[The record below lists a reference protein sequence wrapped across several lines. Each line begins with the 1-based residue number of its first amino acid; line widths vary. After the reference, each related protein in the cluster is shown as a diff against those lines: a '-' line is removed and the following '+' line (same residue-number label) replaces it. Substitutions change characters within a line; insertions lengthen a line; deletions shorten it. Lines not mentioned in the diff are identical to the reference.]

1 MTSCFSLISNYRDIS
16 YNKYI
21 FHNNVT
27 NVSYGLYPN
36 LNNNYLIRGV
46 PYNYPL
52 TFFSQT
58 QTQTQA
64 QTDISNILRFGPLSN
79 NPIIIYVSRG
89 QDISFN
95 NGDYFRFYDQSFQ
108 LLNINHGYRRVYD
121 SSLTDVRSNF
131 YFMNNRSYKF
141 IAGQD
146 FSSSFPFT
154 ISGNLLTTGNTTLNT
169 SDNSFIINI
178 PNDADNSGNKLFY
191 RDLDNDISGNLYI
204 LRDVSG
210 LKYYYGDISFSYIY
224 NVETSNVLLSI
235 KSYDFSYG
243 TSVPDF
249 GNKDVSNNNFFYYSS
264 TCQYVITNN
273 LPNNNEFLNK
283 VSAIDISL
291 SDTNTMLSFNK
302 NRHSSTINSIANSNP
317 SIIYDLSFGLG
328 KGSYIIVEISSNYPM
343 RLKNEDIS
351 NLIAIDISY
360 QPARLKSNTYAGQKY
375 YYGSLKIK
383 VFNDFSSVDI
393 EIYNKTTATPRT
405 HSGKF
410 FYTELPH
417 ISGGT
422 YGTVG
427 TSYLKLKNQQD
438 VYYNYSES
446 PELANR
452 YQLDLDKQYKEYSY
466 LAADKYGHN
475 LNILDFVKSI
485 PPNQQA
491 VNDEISNNIINNTF
505 DYNIIYNV
513 TDYEDT
519 TIQNIRYI
527 NVNSGP
533 IIEISSNYFNTNSI
547 YKNDN
552 QYNNVLLF
560 QNNTFDLCYNF
571 FKAINVYIFD
581 ISRRRINIPFEVSI
595 SGYYHDNS
603 RNITPLAYPNETFSY
618 TDSNSSIQPILRFSN
633 NNLYSY
639 YTNFLGFRNTGSDSF
654 LLKNYDISSRT
665 ISNQTSFILDSTNIN
680 TLDICNNTISIKSGV
695 STSSSITINSIE
707 QNFDS
712 SSTTLFFNSKYTTT
726 NNNGL
731 GNIIRDLSC
740 SLKLNN
746 YFFELS
752 FNSPSRPIDNLKIS
766 GRFNDISFVGK
777 SNNKSLI
784 DLSFV
789 GSYDIKITTKSLSS
803 GDYFY
808 DTFKTKFF
816 KPTITDI
823 SRTYKLFIQDT
834 IRPTI
839 TFYDTSFSRND
850 TRDVLD
856 FPRIRRFKLL
866 EDICFVDLKYITN
879 YANFITNYVSNKPLI
894 EFSDNS
900 IYDLSY
906 LDDIS
911 FTIIGSGLGTNI
923 TYHNTPNIKELSLN
937 NITLDAS
944 CIINYRAKDICN
956 NWSQDI
962 SLTLNFINIPYAE
975 LIGSAIRTVNFSRNA
990 NYSDDGIII
999 YSNQTTSTPFIPR
1012 TLSGSIINEISNI
1025 TVGVSRYDISFN
1037 TDLCLNVVGDYS
1049 FNYIITISNSG
1060 TRVPVNLKR
1069 KVSIIDSSNPYF
1081 LFRDFSAINYT
1092 LTDVVMNNNNY
1103 EASLNLYPLRDTSFI
1118 DFSLVVNRP
1127 FADLSKVLYD
1137 FDVCDNYLVRA
1148 NMTTKICFSNNSFP
1162 FTFNDISNYFDTSPD
1177 KRLNK
1182 VTISDISRSLLPQ
1195 LQFIYT
1201 ISGPYNNETRTR
1213 RVHIIDNSV
1222 PTIEFS
1228 FNNYYRNNNNNNN
1241 NYNYVYFDASYT
1253 DFSYVALD
1261 HTKTYR
1267 LGEVS
1272 FNFIQELSSILFNFD
1287 LSDNLDLKS
1296 NIKYQITISN
1306 NSYRQSISRISDL
1319 ELSSNN
1325 MFKKLF
1331 SKKDTSFV
1339 LIYDICDNQYNSI
1352 TRTRNVK
1359 IIDISTN
1366 LDISFLNNS
1375 SNLTISFGDTN
1386 FNIFQDVSFNHKRL
1400 TIASISFD
1408 ISYIFPN
1415 AIPSTNTITSVSGRN
1430 NTLLFDPSALIYRLG
1445 SNNVN
1450 YFPTAYTSDFYKKE
1464 RTIDISNRGPLISFP
1479 DDISHEIYTTLS
1491 DASLINGVISISI
1504 YDAFIFKNYRTE
1516 LSYNGTNFKVTFDN
1530 CLNIFEPSFGIYN
1543 IYYSSTDLCGIT
1555 TRRTRKLDVADRRPP
1570 IITICGDFVYEF
1582 SGNNSYYLP
1591 DNSFYIE
1598 QGAYAYDVGTRTQ
1611 IYDISITKTSQQKIV
1626 NTISD
1631 TFYYVNISNE
1641 TLATTRL
1648 LYDTNS
1654 LINPDY
1660 KVIYR
1665 ATDALNNYQDIC
1677 RNIFVTISRKPKL
1690 YPYIEVSNNNGLM
1703 RYSLL
1708 DDISI
1713 NKQLTIN
1720 INSEDLIYDL
1730 SLTFKY
1736 DRSRENN
1743 QNIIC
1748 EAVKH
1753 VIFGRNRPNNYVKFV
1768 LDASNYQGGPLNR
1781 SYITVAH
1788 EPINSINTNS
1798 EIGQKIYFY
1807 ARDLSQDP
1815 INQLSFLEYNLYF
1828 EDRTPPQVGLLSN
1841 RNYST
1846 NSDYTN
1852 IYDLT
1857 YPLLSATSVNDL
1869 KLNINSYDNF
1879 NNLYNKYEKFYKQ
1892 SLANL
1897 NIVLYDPGI
1906 NIKDIVDGEVNYI
1919 DSSFIQIIR
1928 TTILS
1933 TSVLSYNFLNSDISI
1948 NYYRVSDGSLIDVC
1962 NILFD
1967 GCSNNFVRNYS
1978 QRYKVNDRSIYNNKK
1993 DISRNIYVTRFPPFI
2008 NLNYQSDCCSNKYIT
2023 YYHKK
2028 FEKYVE
2034 PKGIVVDYFDG
2045 LTLSF
2050 ENVKITNTI
2059 NENRTGMYTIK
2070 YDVSNSANIFNIDD
2084 VRKVN
2089 VINTFPLQQQF
2100 TYNFDTIL
2108 NFNLLPQSDN
2118 SYNKY
2123 SLYNGTY
2130 KFDVS
2135 QSRAISIRT
2144 QEFDICNGLY
2154 DISNVVTLTSESYN
2168 TINNKKFYY
2177 NSVSLTISGDFNK
2190 LAFEISNN
2198 IISPHLFVYDDQNTY
2213 VNMYDVIYN
2222 NEYNVI
2228 IDGSYIVNIQNLN
2241 VANSSP
2247 YFEFASTSA
2256 RDLYLS
2262 IGNYRFYQIGYN
2274 NFHNPIKFSTTKDGT
2289 HNGGIEYTK
2298 NVFRRNLPGVSILSR
2313 NLNSN
2318 SSYMQINIDA
2328 TTPSTLYYYCENFP
2342 NMGGQ
2347 IKIKNNIIFSKDA
2360 LTLNAYVIDANNE
2373 INILNANYRD
2383 EELLKNR
2390 ILLTQRFNISGGDMS
2405 HVNITCITQRNIQHN
2420 MLYNLQQLPH
2430 KLIIR
2435 KHINLTSRSD
2445 VSFVVDDINTVMR
2458 DNVENYLVENR
2469 GSGYTFDN
2477 TYINLFKCEFD
2488 TSLNISKRSTD
2499 PLLDIYDHDIRPI
2512 FYNNKNYNYFT
2523 NATNPS
2529 NPSNPSNFLHEILNY
2544 SEFFRS
2550 NKLLTPTLLVNSFQY
2565 KISDFFFMRNSKIL
2579 NLDFSNE
2586 YIFNNKLLAPRIKIS
2601 KITGNY
2607 VTFTLMIYYNTNNNW
2622 YLPYSVL
2629 NTNKELLFGTYEY
2642 IVYSDRLT
2650 QFARQDLAPATRDF
2664 ITFYNGSITI
2674 TSNIIYSYNKELSNN
2689 FYSQTIF
2696 NSIGHNDLSN
2706 TVFLSMKDNSNNN
2719 ASVCGLTKKNLYNN
2733 VYFDNSQILIFRKF
2747 GEKKVVN
2754 YQVNTP
2760 ALTLQDTL
2768 KEETNSDNY
2777 LIDICT
2783 NDIYKF
2789 FDNRP
2794 LTFNTLRD
2802 LSFNE
2807 EYNIYIAFTIHEELT
2822 SISNNILTQYEID
2835 PIYLNNIPIKRIG
2848 YIYRE
2853 YSDYPLNSY
2862 DSSINTITETSYNAL
2877 KNQLGSHS
2885 YIIDLNDYFD
2895 ISIYKQTL
2903 IATNVY
2909 TSDFIDTSKLRYTL
2923 LDLSFSKE
2931 FNLYDMTVGQTVIF
2945 NATNL
2950 NMLLTMRNRI
2960 IPIYYKL
2967 RYMINI
2973 LAVLRPNVVYNR
2985 AILIIKDDDSINYYI
3000 NLLSPDPSNLIVNIY
3015 TNNVSINRLNALYKE
3030 IFDNAQL
3037 MVLRYDEVIKTYTIA
3052 HTYLVTISDFLNMV
3066 INFDY
3071 LNINYLDNI
3080 LTLLERNIEA
3090 VLLDIPIYNDINN
3103 IRQVLTINN
3112 LPNNIV
3118 LINNGTK
3125 TLLEYNDIS
3134 NLKYCFTNFYF
3145 LANELDLM
3153 RKEIAVRNYGY
3164 GLSFELYKYD
3174 MASNT
3179 TNNSLRRY
3187 ENMFSINNLDV
3198 TNLYNDLKY
3207 NFKLLNNNFILDYSY
3222 VLHNYMTVASY
3233 YSPPPNPTNIIIN
3246 YPAYNDAS
3254 INNYAT
3260 LYNNVENLY
3269 NIITSVFSVI
3279 SRNYEIYNKPT
3290 LYVNTTYEFY
3300 GSKLLIN
3307 SYYSNSITLKLKL
3320 QYVKSLYHTI
3330 ELSNIYLD
3338 ITIPDIIP
3346 PTLLFNNSSDICFNE
3361 NVFNYDAS
3369 VNELIITKLISDIS
3383 YIDFNQ
3389 LYQIS
3394 SANYTYYNSVST
3406 ITNNILS
3413 INRTLV
3419 NSNKNSLLEID
3430 FTDISAINF
3439 GGQKTKNSAI
3449 KYIISDNANNRNTI
3463 IRRITLINDNTE
3475 PIFFYNN
3482 QAYYVSTIITN
3493 KPLSINETITENEF
3507 ITKLRTSVIV
3517 LNPLLHEMIP
3527 NLFTLTEPPR
3537 DLSFIAINYIQI
3549 VNVVASVDEV
3559 ILTINNVNFNGPI
3572 ISYPSVTIKSFN
3584 GFINND
3590 DDDTLYIKYFSSTQ
3604 VYDVEGIFKIKLE
3617 IIRKEI
3623 VAQSS
3628 IDTHCCYPKVD
3639 YKPIQDSYKL
3649 GSQNSTVMRR
3659 FSFLLS

>member
-36 LNNNYLIRGV
+36 SNNNYLIRGV

-58 QTQTQA
+58 RS
-64 QTDISNILRFGPLSN
+64 DISNILRFGPLSN
-79 NPIIIYVSRG
+79 DPIIIYVSRG

-141 IAGQD
+141 IAAQD
-146 FSSSFPFT
+146 FSSTFPFT
-154 ISGNLLTTGNTTLNT
+154 ISGNLLVSTGNTTLNT

-178 PNDADNSGNKLFY
+178 PNNADNSANKLFY
-191 RDLDNDISGNLYI
+191 KDIDNDISGNLYI
-204 LRDVSG
+204 LQDISG

-243 TSVPDF
+243 TSVPGF

-291 SDTNTMLSFNK
+291 SGTNPRLSFNK
-302 NRHSSTINSIANSNP
+302 NRHSSAVNSNP

-375 YYGSLKIK
+375 YYGSFKIN
-383 VFNDFSSVDI
+383 VINDFSSVDI
-393 EIYNKTTATPRT
+393 EIYNKASSISRI
-405 HSGKF
+405 HRGKF

-417 ISGGT
+417 VSGGS

-427 TSYLKLKNQQD
+427 TSFLKLKNQQTI
-438 VYYNYSES
+438 YYNYSES
-446 PELANR
+446 SDLANK
-452 YQLDLDKQYKEYSY
+452 YQLNLDKQYIEYSY

-475 LNILDFVKSI
+475 LNILDFIKSI

-491 VNDEISNNIINNTF
+491 VNDEISNNIINTIF

-533 IIEISSNYFNTNSI
+533 IIEISSNYFQTNSI
-547 YKNDN
+547 YQNDN

-581 ISRRRINIPFEVSI
+581 VSRRRINIPFDVSI
-595 SGYYHDNS
+595 SGYYYDNS
-603 RNITPLAYPNETFSY
+603 RNITPLAYPNDTFSY
-618 TDSNSSIQPILRFSN
+618 TDLGSIAEPILRVSN
-633 NNLYSY
+633 RKLYSY
-639 YTNFLGFRNTGSDSF
+639 YTNFVGFRNTGNDLF
-654 LLKNYDISSRT
+654 ELRKYDISSRI
-665 ISNQTSFILDSTNIN
+665 ISNPTSSILIPRNININ
-680 TLDICNNTISIKSGV
+680 TLDICDNNNTIIIKSGIDG
-695 STSSSITINSIE
+695 TSSITITSIE
-707 QNFDS
+707 QNLDS
-712 SSTTLFFNSKYTTT
+712 SSTTLFFNSKYIT
-726 NNNGL
+726 NNGSL
-731 GNIIRDLSC
+731 GNITRDLSC

-752 FNSPSRPIDNLKIS
+752 FNSPSRSIDSLKIT

-866 EDICFVDLKYITN
+866 EDICFVNLKNITN
-879 YANFITNYVSNKPLI
+879 YNEFVNNYVSNKPLI
-894 EFSDNS
+894 QYNDNS
-900 IYDLSY
+900 VYDLSY
-906 LDDIS
+906 LNDIS
-911 FTIIGSGLGTNI
+911 FTIIGIGSGLGTNI
-923 TYHNTPNIKELSLN
+923 TYNDTTNIKELSLN
-937 NITLDAS
+937 NITTDAS

-962 SLTLNFINIPYAE
+962 SLILNFINIPYAE
-975 LIGSAIRTVNFSRNA
+975 LIGSATSSVDFSRNA
-990 NYSDDGIII
+990 NYSDAGIRI
-999 YSNQTTSTPFIPR
+999 YSDQANTTNFIPR
-1012 TLSGSIINEISNI
+1012 TLSGSIINDTSNI
-1025 TVGVSRYDISFN
+1025 TVAGSRYDISYN

-1060 TRVPVNLKR
+1060 TRVPLNLKR
-1069 KVSIIDSSNPYF
+1069 KVSVNDGSKPYF

-1092 LTDVVMNNNNY
+1092 LTDVVMNNY
-1103 EASLNLYPLRDTSFI
+1103 EPSLNSYPLRTTSFI

-1127 FADLSKVLYD
+1127 FDDLSKVLYG
-1137 FDVCDNYLVRA
+1137 FDVSDNYLLKA
-1148 NMTTKICFSNNSFP
+1148 NMTTKICFSNNSYP
-1162 FTFNDISNYFDTSPD
+1162 FTFNDISNYLDTSLE

-1201 ISGPYNNETRTR
+1201 ISGPYNNVYSTIR
-1213 RVHIIDNSV
+1213 RVHIIDNTI

-1228 FNNYYRNNNNNNN
+1228 FNNYYRNNNN
-1241 NYNYVYFDASYT
+1241 YTYVYFDASYR

-1261 HTKTYR
+1261 YTKTYR
-1267 LGEVS
+1267 LDEIS

-1306 NSYRQSISRISDL
+1306 NSYRQSIRHISEL

-1325 MFKKLF
+1325 MFKNLF

-1352 TRTRNVK
+1352 TRTRNVR

-1400 TIASISFD
+1400 TIASISYD
-1408 ISYIFPN
+1408 ISYILP
-1415 AIPSTNTITSVSGRN
+1415 NTITSVSGRN
-1430 NTLLFDPSALIYRLG
+1430 ETLLFDPSALIYRLG
-1445 SNNVN
+1445 SNKVN
-1450 YFPTAYTSDFYKKE
+1450 YFPSAYTSNFYKKE

-1479 DDISHEIYTTLS
+1479 GDISHEIYTTLS
-1491 DASLINGVISISI
+1491 DASLITGVTSISI
-1504 YDAFIFKNYRTE
+1504 YDTFFFKNYRTE

-1530 CLNIFEPSFGIYN
+1530 CLNLFEPSFGIYN

-1555 TRRTRKLDVADRRPP
+1555 SRRTRKLDVADRRPP

-1591 DNSFYIE
+1591 DNSFYRE

-1611 IYDISITKTSQQKIV
+1611 IYDISITKTSQKKIV
-1626 NTISD
+1626 TTISGID

-1648 LYDTNS
+1648 LYNSNS
-1654 LINPDY
+1654 LNDPDY

-1677 RNIFVTISRKPKL
+1677 RNIFVTISKKPKL
-1690 YPYIEVSNNNGLM
+1690 YPYIEVSNNNGLI

-1708 DDISI
+1708 GDISI
-1713 NKQLTIN
+1713 NNQLTIN

-1730 SLTFKY
+1730 SLSFKY
-1736 DRSRENN
+1736 DRSSANN

-1788 EPINSINTNS
+1788 DPINSINTDS
-1798 EIGQKIYFY
+1798 ETSQKIYFY
-1807 ARDLSQDP
+1807 ARDLSQDT
-1815 INQLSFLEYNLYF
+1815 IDQLSFLEYNLYF
-1828 EDRTPPQVGLLSN
+1828 EDRTPPQVSLLSN

-1846 NSDYTN
+1846 
-1852 IYDLT
+1852 IYDLS

-1869 KLNINSYDNF
+1869 KLNINSYDNY
-1879 NNLYNKYEKFYKQ
+1879 NNLYNNYEKYYKQ

-1906 NIKDIVDGEVNYI
+1906 YIKDIVDGEVNYI
-1919 DSSFIQIIR
+1919 DSSFVQING
-1928 TTILS
+1928 S
-1933 TSVLSYNFLNSDISI
+1933 SYNFLNSDISVS
-1948 NYYRVSDGSLIDVC
+1948 YYRANDTIPIDAC

-1967 GCSNNFVRNYS
+1967 GCSNNFVRNYTNVYS
-1978 QRYKVNDRSIYNNKK
+1978 VNDRSIYNNVK
-1993 DISRNIYVTRFPPFI
+1993 DTSRNINVSRFPPFI

-2034 PKGIVVDYFDG
+2034 PKGIVIDYFDG

-2050 ENVKITNTI
+2050 ENVKITNSI
-2059 NENRTGMYTIK
+2059 NESITGAYTIK
-2070 YDVSNSANIFNIDD
+2070 YDISNSANLFNSDD

-2089 VINTFPLQQQF
+2089 VINSFPLQQQI

-2135 QSRAISIRT
+2135 QSKAISIRT

-2154 DISNVVTLTSESYN
+2154 DISNVVTLTSESSYN

-2190 LAFEISNN
+2190 LAFELSNN
-2198 IISPHLFVYDDQNTY
+2198 IISPHLFVYDNQNTY

-2228 IDGSYIVNIQNLN
+2228 IDGSYIVNIRNLN
-2241 VANSSP
+2241 VANSTP

-2318 SSYMQINIDA
+2318 SSYIQINIDA

-2347 IKIKNNIIFSKDA
+2347 IKVKNNIIFSKHA
-2360 LTLNAYVIDANNE
+2360 IMLNGYIIDANNE
-2373 INILNANYRD
+2373 RKIMNSNYSD
-2383 EELLKNR
+2383 DELLKNR

-2420 MLYNLQQLPH
+2420 MLYNLKQLPH

-2435 KHINLTSRSD
+2435 KHINLASRSD
-2445 VSFVVDDINTVMR
+2445 VSFVVDDFNSIMK
-2458 DNVENYLVENR
+2458 DNVKNYLVENR

-2477 TYINLFKCEFD
+2477 TYINLFKYEFD
-2488 TSLNISKRSTD
+2488 TSLNVTKRSTD
-2499 PLLDIYDHDIRPI
+2499 PLLNIYDEDIRQI
-2512 FYNNKNYNYFT
+2512 FYNNKNYNYLT
-2523 NATNPS
+2523 NATNAT
-2529 NPSNPSNFLHEILNY
+2529 NATNFLHEILNY
-2544 SEFFRS
+2544 SDFFRS
-2550 NKLLTPTLLVNSFQY
+2550 NKLLTPTLLVNSFHY
-2565 KISDFFFMRNSKIL
+2565 KISNFFFMRNSKIL
-2579 NLDFSNE
+2579 NLDFNNE

-2601 KITGNY
+2601 NITGNY
-2607 VTFTLMIYYNTNNNW
+2607 VTFTLEIYYNTNNNW
-2622 YLPYSVL
+2622 YLSDTL
-2629 NTNKELLFGTYEY
+2629 LSTNKELLFGTYDY

-2650 QFARQDLAPATRDF
+2650 QFVRQNISPATRDF

-2674 TSNIIYSYNKELSNN
+2674 TSNIIYSYNQELSNN
-2689 FYSQTIF
+2689 FYSQEIF
-2696 NSIGHNDLSN
+2696 NSMGHNDLSN
-2706 TVFLSMKDNSNNN
+2706 TVFLSIKDTSNNV

-2733 VYFDNSQILIFRKF
+2733 VYFDNSQILIFYKF
-2747 GEKKVVN
+2747 NEERVVN

-2777 LIDICT
+2777 LIDICS

-2789 FDNRP
+2789 YNTRP

-2802 LSFNE
+2802 LSLNDQ
-2807 EYNIYIAFTIHEELT
+2807 YNIYIAFAIHEELT
-2822 SISNNILTQYEID
+2822 SISNNILTQYDID
-2835 PIYLNNIPIKRIG
+2835 PIYLNNIPIRRVG
-2848 YIYRE
+2848 YIYRQ

-2862 DSSINTITETSYNAL
+2862 DSSINSITETSYNAL
-2877 KNQLGSHS
+2877 KNQLCSHS

-2895 ISIYKQTL
+2895 INIYKQTL

-2909 TSDFIDTSKLRYTL
+2909 TTDFIDTSKLRYTL
-2923 LDLSFSKE
+2923 LDLSFSKD
-2931 FNLYDMTVGQTVIF
+2931 FNVYDISAGQPVIF

-2950 NMLLTMRNRI
+2950 NMLLAMRNKI
-2960 IPIYYKL
+2960 IPLYFKL
-2967 RYMINI
+2967 KYMINVF
-2973 LAVLRPNVVYNR
+2973 AVLRPNVAYNNSTL
-2985 AILIIKDDDSINYYI
+2985 ILKDDDSINYYS
-3000 NLLSPDPSNLIVNIY
+3000 NLLTPDPSNLIVNVY
-3015 TNNVSINRLNALYKE
+3015 TNKVTIYRLNALYKE
-3030 IFDNAQL
+3030 IFDNMQL
-3037 MVLRYDEVIKTYTIA
+3037 LVSRYDEVIQTYTIA
-3052 HTYLVTISDFLNMV
+3052 HIYLVTISDFLNMV

-3071 LNINYLDNI
+3071 LNIYYLDNI
-3080 LTLLERNIEA
+3080 LTLLENNIDA
-3090 VLLDIPIYNDINN
+3090 VLLDMPIYNDINN
-3103 IRQVLTINN
+3103 IKRLLSITN
-3112 LPNNIV
+3112 LPSNIV
-3118 LINNGTK
+3118 LNNNGSR

-3134 NLKYCFTNFYF
+3134 SLKFCFTNFYF

-3153 RKEIAVRNYGY
+3153 RKEIAVRNYNY

-3187 ENMFSINNLDV
+3187 ENMFSINNLDA

-3207 NFKLLNNNFILDYSY
+3207 NFKLLNNTFSLDYSY
-3222 VLHNYMTVASY
+3222 VLHNYRTVTSY
-3233 YSPPPNPTNIIIN
+3233 YSPSPNATNNTIN

-3254 INNYAT
+3254 VNNYAT

-3269 NIITSVFSVI
+3269 NIITTMFSVL
-3279 SRNYEIYNKPT
+3279 STDYEIFNKPT
-3290 LYVNTTYEFY
+3290 FYINTTYEFY

-3307 SYYSNSITLKLKL
+3307 SYYSNSITLKLNI
-3320 QYVKSLYHTI
+3320 QYVKSLYNI
-3330 ELSNIYLD
+3330 VDLSYIYLD

-3346 PTLLFNNSSDICFNE
+3346 PTLIFNNSSDICFNE

-3369 VNELIITKLISDIS
+3369 VNELITTKLISDVS

-3394 SANYTYYNSVST
+3394 SANYTYYNTVST
-3406 ITNNILS
+3406 INNNFLS
-3413 INRTLV
+3413 ISRTLV

-3430 FTDISAINF
+3430 FTDISNINF
-3439 GGQKTKNSAI
+3439 GGAQTKITTI
-3449 KYIISDNANNRNTI
+3449 KYIITDNANNKNTI
-3463 IRRITLINDNTE
+3463 LRRITLINSNRE
-3475 PIFFYNN
+3475 PLFFYNN
-3482 QAYYVSTIITN
+3482 QAYYVSEIVNN
-3493 KPLSINETITENEF
+3493 KPLIISETITENEF
-3507 ITKLRTSVIV
+3507 ISKLRTSVIV

-3537 DLSFIAINYIQI
+3537 DLSFIDINYIQI

-3590 DDDTLYIKYFSSTQ
+3590 DDDNLYIKYFSSTR

-3617 IIRKEI
+3617 ITRKEI
-3623 VAQSS
+3623 VAVST
-3628 IDTHCCYPKVD
+3628 IDSHCCYPKVD

-3649 GSQNSTVMRR
+3649 GSQNSTVMRMAKYIVNR
-3659 FSFLLS
+3659 KI

>member
-36 LNNNYLIRGV
+36 SNNNYLIRGV

-58 QTQTQA
+58 QTQTQ
-64 QTDISNILRFGPLSN
+64 TDISNILRFAPLSN
-79 NPIIIYVSRG
+79 DPIIIYVSRG

-141 IAGQD
+141 IADQD

-154 ISGNLLTTGNTTLNT
+154 ISGNLLLSTGNTTLNT

-178 PNDADNSGNKLFY
+178 PNNADNSANKLFY
-191 RDLDNDISGNLYI
+191 KDIDNDISGNLYI
-204 LRDVSG
+204 LRDISG

-224 NVETSNVLLSI
+224 NIETSNVLLSI

-243 TSVPDF
+243 TSVPEF

-291 SDTNTMLSFNK
+291 SGTNPMLSFNK

-343 RLKNEDIS
+343 RLKNQDIS

-375 YYGSLKIK
+375 YYGSLKID
-383 VFNDFSSVDI
+383 VTNNFSSVDI
-393 EIYNKTTATPRT
+393 EIYNKITATPRT

-438 VYYNYSES
+438 IYYSYSES
-446 PELANR
+446 PEPENR
-452 YQLDLDKQYKEYSY
+452 YELNLDKSY
-466 LAADKYGHN
+466 IENFYIAADKYGHN

-519 TIQNIRYI
+519 TIENIRYI
-527 NVNSGP
+527 NLNSGP
-533 IIEISSNYFNTNSI
+533 IIEISSNYFETRSI
-547 YKNDN
+547 YQNNN
-552 QYNNVLLF
+552 QYKNVLLF

-581 ISRRRINIPFEVSI
+581 VSRRRINIPFEVSI
-595 SGYYHDNS
+595 TGYYHDNS
-603 RNITPLAYPNETFSY
+603 RNKLSTRSLAYPNETFSY
-618 TDSNSSIQPILRFSN
+618 NDSKSSIQPILRFSN
-633 NNLYSY
+633 RNLYSY
-639 YTNFLGFRNTGSDSF
+639 YTNFVGFRATDNDSCV
-654 LLKNYDISSRT
+654 LRNYDVSSII
-665 ISNQTSFILDSTNIN
+665 ISNPSSSILIPNNININ
-680 TLDICNNTISIKSGV
+680 TLDICNNDNTIRIKSGIV
-695 STSSSITINSIE
+695 ATSNIIITSIE

-712 SSTTLFFNSKYTTT
+712 SSITLFFNSRYTT
-726 NNNGL
+726 NSGIGL
-731 GNIIRDLSC
+731 NDINRDLSC

-752 FNSPSRPIDNLKIS
+752 FNSPSRQFDNLKIS

-777 SNNKSLI
+777 SNDNSLI

-789 GSYDIKITTKSLSS
+789 GSYDINITTKSLEN

-816 KPTITDI
+816 KQTITNK

-834 IRPTI
+834 SGPTI
-839 TFYDTSFSRND
+839 TFYDTNLSIND
-850 TRDVLD
+850 TRDVFD
-856 FPRIRRFKLL
+856 IPRIRRFNLL
-866 EDICFVDLKYITN
+866 EDICFVNLKNITN
-879 YANFITNYVSNKPLI
+879 YANFITDYVSNKPLI
-894 EFSDNS
+894 QYNDNS

-911 FTIIGSGLGTNI
+911 FTIIGSGPGTNI
-923 TYHNTPNIKELSLN
+923 TYNNTPNIKELSLN
-937 NITLDAS
+937 NITTDAS

-975 LIGSAIRTVNFSRNA
+975 LNGSATKTVDFSRNA
-990 NYSDDGIII
+990 NYSDDGLRI
-999 YSNQTTSTPFIPR
+999 YSDQTTSTSFIPR
-1012 TLSGSIINEISNI
+1012 TLSGSIINDTSNI
-1025 TVGVSRYDISFN
+1025 LFGGSHYDISYN

-1060 TRVPVNLKR
+1060 TRVPLNLKR
-1069 KVSIIDSSNPYF
+1069 KVSIIDGSRPYF

-1092 LTDVVMNNNNY
+1092 LTDVVMNNY
-1103 EASLNLYPLRDTSFI
+1103 EPSLNSYPLITTSLI

-1137 FDVCDNYLVRA
+1137 FDVCDNYLR
-1148 NMTTKICFSNNSFP
+1148 NTEMTTKICFSNNSFD
-1162 FTFNDISNYFDTSPD
+1162 FTFNDISNYFDTSRER
-1177 KRLNK
+1177 RLNK

-1201 ISGPYNNETRTR
+1201 ISGPYNNVIDTIR
-1213 RVHIIDNSV
+1213 RVHIIDNIS

-1228 FNNYYRNNNNNNN
+1228 FNNYYRNTN
-1241 NYNYVYFDASYT
+1241 NYTYVYFDASYR

-1261 HTKTYR
+1261 YTKTYR

-1306 NSYRQSISRISDL
+1306 NSYRQSIRHISEL

-1325 MFKKLF
+1325 MFKNLF

-1339 LIYDICDNQYNSI
+1339 LIYDICDNQYKSA

-1386 FNIFQDVSFNHKRL
+1386 FNILQDVSFNHKRL
-1400 TIASISFD
+1400 AVASISYD
-1408 ISYIFPN
+1408 ISYIL
-1415 AIPSTNTITSVSGRN
+1415 PSTITSVSGRN
-1430 NTLLFDPSALIYRLG
+1430 DTLLFDPSALIYRLG

-1464 RTIDISNRGPLISFP
+1464 RTIDISNRGPLISYVG
-1479 DDISHEIYTTLS
+1479 DISHEIYSTLS
-1491 DASLINGVISISI
+1491 DASLIYGVTSISI
-1504 YDAFIFKNYRTE
+1504 YDAFIFKNSRTE

-1555 TRRTRKLDVADRRPP
+1555 TSRTRKLDVADRRPP
-1570 IITICGDFVYEF
+1570 IITICGDFIYEF

-1591 DNSFYIE
+1591 DNSFYRE

-1611 IYDISITKTSQQKIV
+1611 IYDITKTSQKKIV
-1626 NTISD
+1626 TTISGID

-1648 LYDTNS
+1648 LNNQNS
-1654 LINPDY
+1654 LTDPDY
-1660 KVIYR
+1660 RVIYR

-1677 RNIFVTISRKPKL
+1677 RNIFVTISKKPKL
-1690 YPYIEVSNNNGLM
+1690 YPYIEVSNNNGLI

-1708 DDISI
+1708 GDISI
-1713 NKQLTIN
+1713 NSQLTIN
-1720 INSEDLIYDL
+1720 KNSEDLIYDL
-1730 SLTFKY
+1730 SLIFKY
-1736 DRSRENN
+1736 DRSGANN

-1748 EAVKH
+1748 EAVKNA
-1753 VIFGRNRPNNYVKFV
+1753 IFARDRTNNYIKFV
-1768 LDASNYQGGPLNR
+1768 LDASNYRGAPLDR
-1781 SYITVAH
+1781 SNITVAH
-1788 EPINSINTNS
+1788 EPINSINTDS

-1807 ARDLSQDP
+1807 ARDLSRPLID
-1815 INQLSFLEYNLYF
+1815 QLSFLEYNLYF
-1828 EDRTPPQVGLLSN
+1828 EDRTPPQVSLLSN
-1841 RNYST
+1841 RNFS
-1846 NSDYTN
+1846 N
-1852 IYDLT
+1852 IYDLS

-1869 KLNINSYDNF
+1869 KLNINSYDNY
-1879 NNLYNKYEKFYKQ
+1879 NNLYNKYEKYYKQ
-1892 SLANL
+1892 SLTNL

-1919 DSSFIQIIR
+1919 ENSFVQII
-1928 TTILS
+1928 TSTILS
-1933 TSVLSYNFLNSDISI
+1933 TSVLSYNFLNSDISVS
-1948 NYYRVSDGSLIDVC
+1948 YYRANDTIPIDVC

-1967 GCSNNFVRNYS
+1967 GCSNNFVRNYNKVYS
-1978 QRYKVNDRSIYNNKK
+1978 VNDRSIYNNVK
-1993 DISRNIYVTRFPPFI
+1993 DSSRNINVSRFPPFI

-2100 TYNFDTIL
+2100 TYNFDAIL
-2108 NFNLLPQSDN
+2108 NFNLLPQSDNSYDN

-2154 DISNVVTLTSESYN
+2154 DISNVVTLTSESYD

-2313 NLNSN
+2313 NSN

-2360 LTLNAYVIDANNE
+2360 ITLNAYVIDANNE
-2373 INILNANYRD
+2373 INILKANYSD
-2383 EELLKNR
+2383 DELLKNR
-2390 ILLTQRFNISGGDMS
+2390 ILLTQRFNISGGDVS

-2420 MLYNLQQLPH
+2420 MLYNLKQLPH

-2435 KHINLTSRSD
+2435 KHINLVDRSD
-2445 VSFVVDDINTVMR
+2445 VSFVVDDFNTVMQE
-2458 DNVENYLVENR
+2458 NVKNYLVENR

-2477 TYINLFKCEFD
+2477 TYINLFKYEFD
-2488 TSLNISKRSTD
+2488 TSLNVSKRSTD

-2512 FYNNKNYNYFT
+2512 FYNNKNYNYLT
-2523 NATNPS
+2523 NATNDTK
-2529 NPSNPSNFLHEILNY
+2529 FLHEILNY
-2544 SEFFRS
+2544 SDFFRS
-2550 NKLLTPTLLVNSFQY
+2550 NKLLTPTLLVNSFHY

-2579 NLDFSNE
+2579 NLDFNNE

-2622 YLPYSVL
+2622 YLSDALL
-2629 NTNKELLFGTYEY
+2629 NTNKELLFGTYDY
-2642 IVYSDRLT
+2642 IVYSDTLT
-2650 QFARQDLAPATRDF
+2650 QFVRQNISPATRDF

-2674 TSNIIYSYNKELSNN
+2674 TSNIIYSYNQELSNN

-2696 NSIGHNDLSN
+2696 NSMGHNDLSN
-2706 TVFLSMKDNSNNN
+2706 TVFLSIKDNSNNN

-2733 VYFDNSQILIFRKF
+2733 VYFDNSQILIFHKF
-2747 GEKKVVN
+2747 SEETVVN

-2760 ALTLQDTL
+2760 SLTLQDTL

-2789 FDNRP
+2789 YDSKP

-2802 LSFNE
+2802 LSFND
-2807 EYNIYIAFTIHEELT
+2807 EYNVYIAFTIHEELT
-2822 SISNNILTQYEID
+2822 SISNNILTQYDID

-2848 YIYRE
+2848 YIYRQ

-2862 DSSINTITETSYNAL
+2862 DSSINTITETSYNSL

-2895 ISIYKQTL
+2895 INIYKQTL
-2903 IATNVY
+2903 TATNVY
-2909 TSDFIDTSKLRYTL
+2909 TTDFIDTSKLRYTL
-2923 LDLSFSKE
+2923 FDLSFSRD
-2931 FNLYDMTVGQTVIF
+2931 FNLYDICAGQPVIF

-2973 LAVLRPNVVYNR
+2973 LAVLRPNVAYNN
-2985 AILIIKDDDSINYYI
+2985 ATLILKDDDSINYYS
-3000 NLLSPDPSNLIVNIY
+3000 NLLTPDPSNLIVNVY
-3015 TNNVSINRLNALYKE
+3015 TNKVTIYRLNALYKE
-3030 IFDNAQL
+3030 IFDNMQL
-3037 MVLRYDEVIKTYTIA
+3037 LVSRYDEVIQTYTIA
-3052 HTYLVTISDFLNMV
+3052 HIYLVTISDFLNMV

-3080 LTLLERNIEA
+3080 LTLLESNIDA
-3090 VLLDIPIYNDINN
+3090 VLLDMPIYNDINN
-3103 IRQVLTINN
+3103 INRVLSITN
-3112 LPNNIV
+3112 LPSNIV
-3118 LINNGTK
+3118 LNNNGSR

-3134 NLKYCFTNFYF
+3134 SLKFCFTNFYF
-3145 LANELDLM
+3145 LANELELM
-3153 RKEIAVRNYGY
+3153 RKEVAVRNYNY

-3187 ENMFSINNLDV
+3187 ENMFSINNLDA

-3207 NFKLLNNNFILDYSY
+3207 NFKLLNNTFSLDYSY
-3222 VLHNYMTVASY
+3222 VLHKYSTVTSY
-3233 YSPPPNPTNIIIN
+3233 YSPSPNATDIRIN
-3246 YPAYNDAS
+3246 YPAYNDVS
-3254 INNYAT
+3254 VNNYAT

-3269 NIITSVFSVI
+3269 NIITSVFSVL
-3279 SRNYEIYNKPT
+3279 SRDYEIFNKPT

-3307 SYYSNSITLKLKL
+3307 SYYSNSIAFKLKL
-3320 QYVKSLYHTI
+3320 EYVKSLYNRVD
-3330 ELSNIYLD
+3330 LSYIYLD

-3346 PTLLFNNSSDICFNE
+3346 PTLIFNNNSDICFNE

-3369 VNELIITKLISDIS
+3369 VNELISTKLISDIS

-3394 SANYTYYNSVST
+3394 SANRRYYYSVST
-3406 ITNNILS
+3406 ISNNILS
-3413 INRTLV
+3413 TTRGLV
-3419 NSNKNSLLEID
+3419 RSNNNSLLEID
-3430 FTDISAINF
+3430 FTDISAIIF
-3439 GGQKTKNSAI
+3439 GGAQTKITTI
-3449 KYIISDNANNRNTI
+3449 KYIITDNANNKNTI
-3463 IRRITLINDNTE
+3463 LRRITLINSNRE
-3475 PIFFYNN
+3475 PLFFYNN
-3482 QAYYVSTIITN
+3482 QAYYVSEIVNN
-3493 KPLSINETITENEF
+3493 KPLIISETITENEF
-3507 ITKLRTSVIV
+3507 ISKLRTSVIV
-3517 LNPLLHEMIP
+3517 LNPLLHEMKP
-3527 NLFTLTEPPR
+3527 NLFTLTTPPR
-3537 DLSFIAINYIQI
+3537 DLSFIDINYIQI

-3590 DDDTLYIKYFSSTQ
+3590 DDDNLYIKYFSSTQ
-3604 VYDVEGIFKIKLE
+3604 VYDVQGIFKIKLE
-3617 IIRKEI
+3617 ITRREI

-3628 IDTHCCYPKVD
+3628 IDSHCCYPKVD

-3649 GSQNSTVMRR
+3649 GSQNSTVMRMAKYIINR
-3659 FSFLLS
+3659 NI